1 MHIEKQYREL
11 EQIEEVRVY
20 NINIVNGYSGS
31 LGGAIYNQGNVNI
44 SNSTFKNCYSNDGGE
59 FIIIMVILIFLILNL
74 KSAMQIDMLV

>member
-1 MHIEKQYREL
+1 MLNKNSIIFNKFKVIRMHIEKQYREL

-44 SNSTFKNCYSNDGGE
+44 SNSTFKNCYSNDGG
-59 FIIIMVILIFLILNL
+59 NL
-74 KSAMQIDMLV
+74 